1 VMYMI
6 PKFDNNGNLPAGFI
20 TPKLDEFKEHFVDNF
35 RDSTTRQKIFNGY
48 IRYNSKLDVIKVAT
62 IQWVNGSY
70 TTSKVNPEDIDFV
83 THIDAI
89 ELDESEEIKE
99 IFSKLTD
106 KSRAKSECICDVYF
120 IAVYPPEITEL
131 YENTKEDIEYWSKW
145 FAHDREN
152 NPKGIIEF
160 NLSDDSFNI
169 EKYYGG
175 MING

>member
-1 VMYMI
+1 MI

-20 TPKLDEFKEHFVDNF
+20 ASELKEFEERFVDDF
-35 RDSTTRQKIFNGY
+35 QDSTTRQEIFNGY
-48 IRYNSKLDVIKVAT
+48 VRYSGKLNTLNVAT

-70 TTSKVNPEDIDFV
+70 TTSKINPEDIDFV

-89 ELDESEEIKE
+89 ELDELGKE
-99 IFSKLTD
+99 LQEKFTKLTD
-106 KSRAKSECICDVYF
+106 KSRAKSECRCDVYF
-120 IAVYPPEITEL
+120 IAVYPPENPEL
-131 YENTKEDIEYWSKW
+131 YESTKEDIEYWSKW

-160 NLSDDSFNI
+160 NLSDGSFNI

-175 MING
+175 MIDG